1 MVNTA
6 NLGLFAVHKF
16 VSEYAERLYVYME
29 KTPRAT
35 KLCLS
40 QLIIKQILI
49 FLKIPSLYIIWDG
62 LQKPSHAAVP
72 LRSDQSEMA

>member
-29 KTPRAT
+29 KTPR
-35 KLCLS
+35 S
-40 QLIIKQILI
+40 QLIIIQILI
-49 FLKIPSLYIIWDG
+49 FLRFLLSTLYGMDYKNHLTLLSL
-62 LQKPSHAAVP
+62 
-72 LRSDQSEMA
+72 